1 LTPQQLIERAA
12 KQPEVT
18 LERSVRVPGPALREL
33 LASGRAIPL
42 IEMISHPDQH
52 EEVRRFRYGHLLG
65 PGASHAAIEDWQ
77 TRNPSAPIHPDLVEL
92 LTLVDGIH
100 LWADLDR
107 TRAYYGIRPLSEW
120 TEVALSEWRFLFDE
134 PVPGALVISYHHNGD
149 YFLVL
154 DTHENSFTWYDPQ
167 NFRDTRTVKHSVGEL
182 LDWWW
187 ELSQKLDPRTDAAG
201 QLRLAADEGIANA
214 QPSQLKP

>member
-1 LTPQQLIERAA
+1 MTPQQLIEHAA

-42 IEMISHPDQH
+42 IEVISHPDQH

-65 PGASHAAIEDWQ
+65 PGASRASIEEWQ
-77 TRNPSAPIHPDLVEL
+77 TRNPSARIHPDVVEL
-92 LTLVDGIH
+92 LTRVDGIH

-107 TRAYYGIRPLSEW
+107 ARAYFGIRPLSEW
-120 TEVALSEWRFLFDE
+120 TEVALSEWHFLFDE
-134 PVPGALVISYHHNGD
+134 PMPGALVISYHDNGD
-149 YFLVL
+149 AFLVL
-154 DTHENSFTWYDPQ
+154 DTHENCFTWYDPQ
-167 NFRDTRTVKHSVGEL
+167 DFRDTRTAKISIGEL

-187 ELSQKLDPRTDAAG
+187 ELSQELDPRRDAAG
-201 QLRLAADEGIANA
+201 QLRLAADEGIADA